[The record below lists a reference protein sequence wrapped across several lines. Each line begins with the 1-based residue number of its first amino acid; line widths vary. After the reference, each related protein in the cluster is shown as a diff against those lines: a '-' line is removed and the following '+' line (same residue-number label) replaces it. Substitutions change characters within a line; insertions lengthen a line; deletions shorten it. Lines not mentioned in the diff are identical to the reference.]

1 MYMAE
6 QKTKNSQGSSEVEK
20 VGEIYLPR
28 DQELSA
34 VLFCIQNYYVFA
46 PCFGMGQTLKTN
58 PHACKNLIYDKAC
71 NVHQW

>member
-1 MYMAE
+1 MYRTE
-6 QKTKNSQGSSEVEK
+6 QRTKDSQDSSEVEK

-34 VLFCIQNYYVFA
+34 LLTRQWFWHGAN
-46 PCFGMGQTLKTN
+46 PENK
-58 PHACKNLIYDKAC
+58 PHACKSLIYDKAC